1 MPNLIMFQV
10 MSRIKNIFIFFI
22 ILLFIAC
29 FSCQQVNITRHQAR
43 RIGMDTLYKRFGRD
57 KIDDK
62 KPYGMYKT
70 DTTWVLYPKSR
81 IRKGE
86 RMRDSKRGPKVL
98 INRKNGE
105 VLIVF

>member
-1 MPNLIMFQV
+1 
-10 MSRIKNIFIFFI
+10 MSRIKNIYIYI
-22 ILLFIAC
+22 IVLLFIAC
-29 FSCQQVNITRHQAR
+29 FSCQQVNISRHQAR

-70 DTTWVLYPKSR
+70 DTTWVLYPNPR
-81 IRKGE
+81 IPKGHK
-86 RMRDSKRGPKVL
+86 MRDSRRGPSVL

-105 VLIVF
+105 ALIVF